1 MREQTAMN
9 IMYLAGLQTLRRLT
23 EKLGWDGCHF
33 EAARAVLERRFMP
46 TLAVI

>member
-9 IMYLAGLQTLRRLT
+9 IMYLAGCQTLRRLS
-23 EKLGWDGCHF
+23 EKLGWDGRQF